1 MNMWTGLQ
9 NQSSEGFE
17 ILSGN
22 IKLTVSS
29 NDGVCL
35 TKKFGFVDY
44 YKTDPVIRR
53 GDKEYKN
60 LINFPMTDQIKKHVI
75 AILVDNEFG
84 ALARI
89 VELFSARGYN
99 IETLNVAPTSLDKK
113 LSRVTITTYGTV
125 KTVDLICK
133 LLKRIVPVHTAAEL
147 TREHGYI
154 ERELALV
161 QIIADEQKREEAM
174 KIVDKYRTNIVDIA
188 GDSIVFEVIGNGE
201 NIDELLAKLVDF
213 GLASVSRTGIAA
225 GFKGEKKLANV

>member
-1 MNMWTGLQ
+1 MYKKT
-9 NQSSEGFE
+9 
-17 ILSGN
+17 
-22 IKLTVSS
+22 LTPF
-29 NDGVCL
+29 NYDR
-35 TKKFGFVDY
+35 
-44 YKTDPVIRR
+44 I
-53 GDKEYKN
+53 
-60 LINFPMTDQIKKHVI
+60 MTDQIKKHVI

-99 IETLNVAPTSLDKK
+99 IESLNVAPTSLDKK
-113 LSRVTITTYGTV
+113 LSRITITTYGTT

-161 QIIADEQKREEAM
+161 QIIADEQKREEAL
-174 KIVDKYRTNIVDIA
+174 KLIDKYRTHIVEIA
-188 GDSIVFEVIGNGE
+188 GDSMVFEVIGTTE
-201 NIDELLAKLVDF
+201 TIDELLVQLPNF